1 MKILN
6 IFKNNKK
13 VYFKLF
19 NKKIDVIISEK
30 IEKEYINKCFE
41 HLNSLSE
48 KTINKL
54 CEASIEY
61 YKEHLDES
69 DINIEG
75 KEILK
80 HIYPKVMIIDKP
92 QSKKS
97 NIIDNNSMWFNIS

>member
-1 MKILN
+1 MNILN

-13 VYFKLF
+13 VYFQLF

-61 YKEHLDES
+61 YKEHLDKS
-69 DINIEG
+69 DNNIEQ
-75 KEILK
+75 KILNVI
-80 HIYPKVMIIDKP
+80 IYKDDIL
-92 QSKKS
+92 SL
-97 NIIDNNSMWFNIS
+97 NFNNVKIKY